1 MQSSRI
7 AVALATAAILF
18 VAPLSIGTAWA
29 AGPDIEIVDLFD
41 TERWGQVGD
50 IVGYSIGTEI
60 CNQGDENALWIAET
74 NEHPVIAQNM
84 YRHKDGRIEQIGM
97 SWLKH
102 GFTSVN
108 GNACDQNCNN
118 PGTGDLLGVGCS
130 DPYSSGLNG
139 DQGGFGGISGLG
151 PRFQVNAATGV
162 YEFPYFAQGQDGNA
176 IYKRLQVHEDDLDG
190 AMNPGATYFVEGQY
204 VTADDAQ
211 AGNGANN
218 VSYRE
223 VSVSGN
229 NNLSFEAPT
238 VEGIGAIYAWQ
249 AINPDVDIRDID
261 IENDGRVTVASRAI
275 DLGGGQWRY
284 EYAVHNNN
292 SHRSG
297 HALEVLVPDGVAV
310 SNIGFH
316 DVDYHSG
323 EPVVGTDWSVTAGSA
338 SVVWAT
344 DSFDVSPTANA
355 LRWGSMYNFRFDAD
369 APPATS
375 TAAME
380 LYRPG
385 TPTDWSALVIGPNNQ
400 TGEPLLN
407 VAGSCPGDAAA
418 AIENLTPSS
427 DVTVFRGTGPGQSS
441 IPSGPCAGVDLGIAN
456 AELIATFPADQ
467 DGAFRAEPQ
476 LGAPICGAFVQAV
489 DLSTCDLSNA
499 VELPSL

>member
-292 SHRSG
+292 SHRSVG
-297 HALEVLVPDGVAV
+297 SFNIPVPAGANVTQID
-310 SNIGFH
+310 FH

-323 EPVVGTDWSVTAGSA
+323 EPYDLTDWPGSN
-338 SVVWAT
+338 SSGVVSWAT
-344 DSFDVSPTANA
+344 DDFNTNSDANA
-355 LRWGSMYNFRFDAD
+355 VRWGTMYNYRFESDI
-369 APPATS
+369 APGAVI
-375 TAAME
+375 AE
-380 LYRPG
+380 LGLFRPG
-385 TPTDWSALVIGPNNQ
+385 TPDSAYAIAVGPGNVSGNP
-400 TGEPLLN
+400 ELD
-407 VAGSCPGDAAA
+407 VAGSCPGTINVVIDGMTNNGSVAVV
-418 AIENLTPSS
+418 S
-427 DVTVFRGTGPGQSS
+427 GTGPGVTT
-441 IPSGPCAGVDLGIAN
+441 IPQGACTGTDLDVANGSLVAVVNADSDGIFRVTPNAGAGL
-456 AELIATFPADQ
+456 
-467 DGAFRAEPQ
+467 
-476 LGAPICGAFVQAV
+476 CGDSLQAV
-489 DLSTCDLSNA
+489 DLSTCDTSNVVA
-499 VELPSL
+499 IP

>member
-1 MQSSRI
+1 M
-7 AVALATAAILF
+7 ALTAILSLTIGLAIASPS
-18 VAPLSIGTAWA
+18 VAQ
-29 AGPDIEIVDLFD
+29 PDLA
-41 TERWGQVGD
+41 VGD
-50 IVGYSIGTEI
+50 LIDTRHYGNVGGLAGYSVGTEV
-60 CNQGDENALWIAET
+60 CNLGDESADWNANT
-74 NEHPVIAQNM
+74 NRHPVIAQNI
-84 YRHKDGRIEQIGM
+84 YKYDDGRIEHIGLG
-97 SWLKH
+97 WLKH
-102 GFTSVN
+102 GFAAIN
-108 GNACDQNCNN
+108 GNAC
-118 PGTGDLLGVGCS
+118 GLGCQGGFVGLGPGCS

-139 DQGGFGGISGLG
+139 DQNGMG
-151 PRFQVNAATGV
+151 PRFEVNASTGF
-162 YEFPYFAQGQDGNA
+162 FPYPPTNGNQTGNA
-176 IYKRLQVHEDDLDG
+176 VFKRVQVEIAEVDPTL
-190 AMNPGATYFVEGQY
+190 NPGARYFVEGQY
-204 VTADDAQ
+204 VTQDDAQ

-223 VSVSGN
+223 VRVEN
-229 NNLSFEAPT
+229 DLDLRFEAPT
-238 VEGIGAIYAWQ
+238 VRGVGAIYAWK
-249 AINPDVDIRDID
+249 AIDSDVEITDID
-261 IENDGRVTVASRAI
+261 IPNDGRMTIASRAT
-275 DLGGGQWRY
+275 DLGGGTWHY

-297 HALEVLVPDGVAV
+297 HALEVVVPDGVAV

-489 DLSTCDLSNA
+489 DLSTCDLSNV